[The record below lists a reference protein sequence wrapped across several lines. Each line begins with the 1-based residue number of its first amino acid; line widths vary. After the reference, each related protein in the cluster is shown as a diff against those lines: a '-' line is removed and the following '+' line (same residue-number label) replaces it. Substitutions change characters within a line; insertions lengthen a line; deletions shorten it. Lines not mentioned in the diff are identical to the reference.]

1 MRGLTEFTNLPTIK
15 EIPNITIFLTVIST
29 LIQLSKTIY
38 YISYSDD
45 KKLLREKIEKLFK

>member
-15 EIPNITIFLTVIST
+15 EIPNITIFLTVLSM

-45 KKLLREKIEKLFK
+45 KKLLREKIEKIFK